1 MTFTLSEGD
10 VANVLKYE
18 QLIPAME
25 KALSDFSAGRV
36 IQPVRDDIAPQLAL
50 RRDVPKPVITALTSE
65 PESSLLCIM
74 SPSWSAGRAEILV
87 QHQSSAYAG
96 SETSGTQVR

>member
-18 QLIPAME
+18 PLIPAME

-36 IQPVRDDIAPQLAL
+36 IQPVRD
-50 RRDVPKPVITALTSE
+50 
-65 PESSLLCIM
+65 LLPI
-74 SPSWSAGRAEILV
+74 SAV
-87 QHQSSAYAG
+87 
-96 SETSGTQVR
+96 V